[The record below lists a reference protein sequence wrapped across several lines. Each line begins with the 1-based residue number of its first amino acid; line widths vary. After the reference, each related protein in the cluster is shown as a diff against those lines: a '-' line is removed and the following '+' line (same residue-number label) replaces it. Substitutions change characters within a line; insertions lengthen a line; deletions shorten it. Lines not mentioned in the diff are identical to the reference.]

1 MSMSGLVYVGGVK
14 EGEFEAD
21 SPTEEVA
28 AQIRLGGADAVQLRA
43 QEIDEAAKTRIV
55 VQRDPLGVYEVVR
68 RPLRR
73 AGRPVEIE
81 PLGYDEDREHGGIAA
96 RFRRLVHDRLEAG
109 GRLRIGIGRA
119 PVLGDAERLERAEE
133 IGVLFARHQPD
144 EPAQEKPGLESV
156 GGGERCAQQYQEAVE
171 EAVVLDEIAR
181 HYDIEHGSSVQLL
194 DKAMSHGLRPAR
206 LASSAQGFGEAFR
219 HEV

>member
-1 MSMSGLVYVGGVK
+1 MSMSGLVCIGGIK
-14 EGEFEAD
+14 EGEFEGD

-73 AGRPVEIE
+73 AGGPVEIE

-96 RFRRLVHDRLEAG
+96 RFRRLAHDRLEAG

-133 IGVLFARHQPD
+133 IGVLLARHQPD
-144 EPAQEKPGLESV
+144 EPA
-156 GGGERCAQQYQEAVE
+156 EA
-171 EAVVLDEIAR
+171 
-181 HYDIEHGSSVQLL
+181 
-194 DKAMSHGLRPAR
+194 K
-206 LASSAQGFGEAFR
+206 LAPEGAAGASACT
-219 HEV
+219 